1 MSELPL
7 DRPADPSE
15 LSKAAHGAARGK
27 VVYLTEGGER
37 IAAIVPAGLAEALAG
52 MSADQVRELLEDFAD
67 AAAARAARA
76 SIEAGEPLIPWEQV
90 KAEAGL

>member
-7 DRPADPSE
+7 GDGPGISA
-15 LSKAAHGAARGK
+15 AAHDAARGK
-27 VVYLTEGGER
+27 VVYLTEHGHR
-37 IAAIVPAGLAEALAG
+37 IAAIVPAELAEALGDMPPEA
-52 MSADQVRELLEDFAD
+52 VRELLEDFAD